1 MKIHLYHLIVWIAF
15 GLSLT
20 TTAQAQIQDTIVT
33 EKDSAKKVNMNLS
46 LGKDD
51 DDDQNND
58 REKKKI
64 KYPRIFGGLTFT
76 RIDWGFSRPMDNG
89 SFTFSE
95 DNQFLSHSRA
105 SNFGFDIAQFGV
117 RLDDNFKIYTAAGFE
132 WNYMRLTNN
141 VILNQ
146 NQAPLTP
153 TFVDRNEVN
162 YTRNVLTSTYLRVP
176 LAFEWRSGRSRGGDR
191 VRIVAGP
198 MFGILLK
205 GSQRLRSDELGKQGF
220 RDTYNL
226 QSFQYGAHLRVGFGS
241 FAVFTKYYMND
252 MFEQSPEQKGFK
264 NFAFGLT
271 LGF

>member
-1 MKIHLYHLIVWIAF
+1 MKTYLYLMIVSIAF
-15 GLSLT
+15 GLSA
-20 TTAQAQIQDTIVT
+20 TTATQAQTQDSLIT
-33 EKDSAKKVNMNLS
+33 ERDSSRKVNMNIT
-46 LGKDD
+46 LGKGDD
-51 DDDQNND
+51 EDDKSS
-58 REKKKI
+58 KKKV

-95 DNQFLSHSRA
+95 ENQFLSHSRA

-117 RLDDNFKIYTAAGFE
+117 RLDDNIKIYTAAGFE

-176 LAFEWRSGRSRGGDR
+176 LAFEWRSNRSRGGDR

-205 GSQRLRSDELGKQGF
+205 GSQRLRSDELGKQSF

-226 QSFQYGAHLRVGFGS
+226 QSFQYGGHLRVGFGS
-241 FAVFTKYYMND
+241 FGVFTKYYMND
-252 MFEQSPEQKGFK
+252 MFEQSPDQKGFK